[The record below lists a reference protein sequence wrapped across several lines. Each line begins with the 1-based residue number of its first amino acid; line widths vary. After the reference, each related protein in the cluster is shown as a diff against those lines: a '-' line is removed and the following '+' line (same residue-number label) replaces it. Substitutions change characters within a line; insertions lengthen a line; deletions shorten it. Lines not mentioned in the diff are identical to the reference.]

1 MSDVDPRR
9 MPRRDAGM
17 TLPEL
22 LITTMVM
29 GLVLIVLS
37 AGISVTLRQSAN
49 TRGRVDVARWEQNLG
64 MWLPDD
70 LTSARADQIRTD
82 PQATPCGDGASS
94 CDGVPVEGSNVI
106 LMTWTDGG
114 STTWVSYRYQEDP
127 KGEGYGLYRVAC
139 VDGSCTSVRVLG
151 DLSAPTNPDGTP
163 MTWAAGQQVPGD
175 VIDVDYPTVAGG
187 TDGSVVCPETPD
199 PTADPCDRSIGQR
212 RVVVTVN
219 GDPAFDGTPRSS
231 RITVSAGGTKLDT
244 LGTPTFTAPSAVPAR
259 TECGGPITILVDTS
273 GSIKESGMVGVRAG
287 LVEVVN
293 TLSGTPTMLQI
304 ITFSSKSDALGPG
317 GGWNE
322 YFDMSNTANATT
334 LINAIGTLRSNGWTN
349 WEDAIFRAF
358 FNEEG
363 RPHSETGILTA
374 PMPELVV
381 LFTDGLP
388 TRHRAWDGDFKSDGA
403 SSSMTIPAPY
413 NYATSW
419 DKPPAT
425 GEDRRQASEMSPQG
439 WYRAAD
445 LLGKVLG
452 NETYGSSI
460 RVMGIGVGDEFS
472 GDRQMYD
479 TNNFGSRTR
488 NGVAPARLLPTPWPT
503 GGARLEHEAFL
514 GNMLVGDEG
523 YDTLPTYVKREWN
536 PTDQWGDLTGVDLLM
551 SDSIARGASALSD
564 IVLDKCGG
572 TLTLQTKLNNGKN
585 APFNVTYT
593 MDGATTVTTSRGVRT
608 GTFDVTFGGQSER
621 TVTIVPDAAQIQL
634 NGQRPVSWAC
644 SLKGQPLDPARYT
657 LLDPAAGAAG
667 GISLT
672 IDANWAV
679 SCTLNLTP

>member
-1 MSDVDPRR
+1 MSDVDPQR

-163 MTWAAGQQVPGD
+163 MTWAAGEQVPGD

-244 LGTPTFTAPSAVPAR
+244 LGTPTFTAPSVTPAR
-259 TECGGPITILVDTS
+259 TECGGPITLIVDTS
-273 GSIKESGMVGVRAG
+273 GSIAEDIGDVRNG
-287 LVEVVN
+287 LREVVN
-293 TLSGTPTMLQI
+293 TLDGTPTMLQI
-304 ITFSSKSDALGPG
+304 ITFSNRSDAFGPG
-317 GGWNE
+317 TGWNE
-322 YFDMSNTANATT
+322 YFDMTDPNSAVT
-334 LINAIGTLRSNGWTN
+334 LLAEITPQKIKADGSTN
-349 WEDAIFRAF
+349 WEDALFRTF
-358 FNEEG
+358 FNADG
-363 RPHSETGILTA
+363 VPHSETGIPTA

-388 TRHRAWDGDFKSDGA
+388 TRHRVTEKSDNA
-403 SSSMTIPAPY
+403 STDTTQPVPSIY
-413 NYATSW
+413 NYA
-419 DKPPAT
+419 
-425 GEDRRQASEMSPQG
+425 ASYDPEQSAMSPLA
-439 WYRAAD
+439 WFRAAD
-445 LLGKVLG
+445 LLDRVLG

-460 RVMGIGVGDEFS
+460 RVIGIGAGDEFLD
-472 GDRQMYD
+472 DRQMYD
-479 TNNFGSRTR
+479 NSNFTGRTR
-488 NGVAPARLLPTPWPT
+488 RGVPPAQIIPGWPPVGTP
-503 GGARLEHEAFL
+503 LEHEKFL
-514 GNMLVGDEG
+514 GNLLTGGEVWD
-523 YDTLPTYVKREWN
+523 PTDLNYVAREWIN
-536 PTDQWGDLTGVDLLM
+536 DTEKWGDLTDVDLLV
-551 SDSIARGASALSD
+551 DDDAGKGASALSD
-564 IVLDKCGG
+564 IVLDTCGG
-572 TLTLQTKLNNGKN
+572 TLTMQTKLNNGKN

-593 MDGATTVTTSRGVRT
+593 MDGSTTVTTSRGVRT
-608 GTFDVTFGGQSER
+608 GTFDVTFGGQVER
-621 TVTIVPDAAQIQL
+621 TVTIVPDAAQIQF

-644 SLKGQPLDPARYT
+644 SLKGQPLDPARYS
-657 LLDPAAGAAG
+657 LLDPAAGPAG
-667 GISLT
+667 GISIS